1 MGTKLV
7 YTLWKS
13 RQRFHRFAKENKS
26 TLCVQSAVSEFTAP
40 YKREPLFT
48 AGLITIPK
56 LWSQPSHPL
65 NIGAEEMALQLGAH
79 VALAEDSNSSLHR
92 LCPGTKTR
100 GNEGIKTWQT
110 DTHTHRNTHTE
121 EHRPQVS
128 SSELK

>member
-1 MGTKLV
+1 MD
-7 YTLWKS
+7 
-13 RQRFHRFAKENKS
+13 KE
-26 TLCVQSAVSEFTAP
+26 
-40 YKREPLFT
+40 
-48 AGLITIPK
+48 
-56 LWSQPSHPL
+56 

-110 DTHTHRNTHTE
+110 DTHIHRNTHT
-121 EHRPQVS
+121 HRGTQS